1 MDKCNEKI
9 QKSDSKYLCSHD
21 DYVDFCKSKWQ
32 HFGNNIIFTKD

>member
-21 DYVDFCKSKWQ
+21 DY
-32 HFGNNIIFTKD
+32 GNFWLYL